1 MACRQ
6 FHGATGSASAHSP
19 RRSACANTSGSEY
32 LPEDAHASVKRAL
45 KEAWSVS
52 DADLARKQ
60 LSRLASSLQA
70 KHPGAAASLR
80 EGVVLCRCFLRQQDL
95 VRANGLSI
103 THDAIS
109 RYLGLR
115 REGITDPA
123 GELGL
128 AGVISQSRGRIR
140 ALDCKCLKQR
150 CCECYSATLTEK
162 LLRTVQVR
170 RGVRLSGLAIAIYV
184 VAHPLSGVHSWKA
197 TAASSPTFSP

>member
-1 MACRQ
+1 M
-6 FHGATGSASAHSP
+6 
-19 RRSACANTSGSEY
+19 
-32 LPEDAHASVKRAL
+32 

-60 LSRLASSLQA
+60 LSCLASSLQA
-70 KHPGAAASLR
+70 KHPGAAASRRKGL
-80 EGVVLCRCFLRQQDL
+80 VLCRCFLRQQDL

-109 RYLGLR
+109 RSLGLR

-140 ALDCKCLKQR
+140 ALDRKCLKQR
-150 CCECYSATLTEK
+150 CCEWYSATLTEK
-162 LLRTVQVR
+162 LLRTVQV
-170 RGVRLSGLAIAIYV
+170 
-184 VAHPLSGVHSWKA
+184 
-197 TAASSPTFSP
+197 